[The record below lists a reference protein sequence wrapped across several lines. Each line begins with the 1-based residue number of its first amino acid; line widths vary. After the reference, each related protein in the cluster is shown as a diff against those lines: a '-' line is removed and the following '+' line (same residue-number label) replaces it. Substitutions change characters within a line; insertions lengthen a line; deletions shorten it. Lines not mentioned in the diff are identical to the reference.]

1 MKFLQLKKTSIVIPC
16 YNHAAYIEDAVNSA
30 VSQTYS
36 NKEIIVIDDGSNDET
51 KKVLKRLEPKIDILI
66 TQENQGVVAARN
78 NAIQKAS
85 GEYILTLDADD
96 YFENSFLEKAV
107 SILDAQPRMGMVTC
121 WASILNEK
129 GEQTRISKPTG
140 ADAFAGLFRNNAS
153 ASLLLRKKCW
163 EEVNGYDNRM
173 NKGFEDWE
181 FTIAVG
187 KRGWEIEVIPEKLF
201 NYRNIPNSRNKNAR
215 SSYAELRA
223 YVYKKHKS
231 LLARNIEET
240 IDHFLEEIESK
251 NIEIRKLR
259 TSRSYRIWKTYKQI
273 HTKINNIFGR

>member
-30 VSQTYS
+30 VSQTYF

-107 SILDAQPRMGMVTC
+107 KILDNQAGTGMVTC

-129 GEQTRISKPTG
+129 GEQTRVSKPTG
-140 ADAFAGLFRNNAS
+140 TDAFAGLFRNNAS
-153 ASLLLRKKCW
+153 ASLLFRKRSW
-163 EEVNGYDNRM
+163 EEVNGYDKKM

-187 KRGWEIEVIPEKLF
+187 KKGWSIFVIPEILF
-201 NYRNIPNSRNKNAR
+201 NYRNIPNSRNKMAR
-215 SSYAELRA
+215 TNYPKLRA
-223 YVYKKHKS
+223 YVYKKHKD
-231 LLARNIEET
+231 LLTKNIETT
-240 IDHFLEEIESK
+240 IDLFLEEIESK
-251 NIEIRKLR
+251 NIQIKQLR
-259 TSRSYRIWKTYKQI
+259 TSRSYRIWKTFKQI
-273 HTKINNIFGR
+273 HTKFNNILGK